1 MNHHIWEFILIL
13 NNKEIGSALRVL
25 VKLYYH
31 KHEELKREVVSKKKD
46 GWYFEQLKRHINLIR
61 NTINMLEKLRKK
73 GE

>member
-1 MNHHIWEFILIL
+1 LIL

-31 KHEELKREVVSKKKD
+31 KHEELKREAVSKKKD

>member
-1 MNHHIWEFILIL
+1 ML

-25 VKLYYH
+25 AKLYYH
-31 KHEELKREVVSKKKD
+31 KHEELKREAVSKKKD
-46 GWYFEQLKRHINLIR
+46 SWYFEQLKGHINLIR

>member
-1 MNHHIWEFILIL
+1 MIL

-31 KHEELKREVVSKKKD
+31 KHEELKREAVSKKKD
-46 GWYFEQLKRHINLIR
+46 GWYFEQLKSHINLIR